1 MNTKLSENFSLD
13 ELTATTTGL
22 PNQPDEETEVKLLY
36 LANYVLQPIRNRWGR
51 LTVNSGYRSGA
62 VNKAVGGS
70 ETSQHRLGEAA
81 DIVPTEAD
89 LRAVYRWIVEDS
101 GIAFGQCIY
110 ECVKN
115 GAWIH
120 VSLCRFD
127 KPNHEALVFN
137 GRKYERY
144 KGVI

>member
-1 MNTKLSENFSLD
+1 MNTRLSENFSLD

-36 LANYVLQPIRNRWGR
+36 LANYVLQPIRDRWGR
-51 LTVNSGYRSGA
+51 ITVNSGYRSGA

-70 ETSQHRLGEAA
+70 DTSQHKDGEAA
-81 DIVPTEAD
+81 DIVPVEAD
-89 LRAVYRWIVEDS
+89 LRAVYRWIVEES

-110 ECVKN
+110 EKDQ
-115 GAWIH
+115 WIH
-120 VSLCRFD
+120 ISLCRFD

-144 KGVI
+144 KGVV